1 MIQDLASVIFNTS
14 SRHDTGP
21 RVGNNTSSRMIQDL
35 ASVIILQADMIQ
47 DLTLVITFQADGL
60 QYIQSVIH

>member
-1 MIQDLASVIFNTS
+1 MPKKGKQFLLHMWQPSW
-14 SRHDTGP
+14 
-21 RVGNNTSSRMIQDL
+21 SRMIQDL